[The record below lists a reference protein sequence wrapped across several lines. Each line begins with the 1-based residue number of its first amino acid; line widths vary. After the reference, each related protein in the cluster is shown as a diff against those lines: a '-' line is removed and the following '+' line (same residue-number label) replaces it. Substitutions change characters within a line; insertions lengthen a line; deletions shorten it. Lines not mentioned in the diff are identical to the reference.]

1 LLDVVYARIGL
12 PVGSQG
18 RPDDLCFTMD
28 GKQYLL
34 LTVGGARQS
43 PERGD
48 YVIAHALRSR

>member
-1 LLDVVYARIGL
+1 LQRQDWFAGRQ
-12 PVGSQG
+12 PG
-18 RPDDLCFTMD
+18 RPDDLCFTKD